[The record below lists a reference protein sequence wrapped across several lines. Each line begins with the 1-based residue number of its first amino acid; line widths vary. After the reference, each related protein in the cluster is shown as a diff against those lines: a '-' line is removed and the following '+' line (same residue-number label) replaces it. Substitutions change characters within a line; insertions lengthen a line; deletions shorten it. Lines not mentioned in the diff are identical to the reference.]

1 MTFYKKI
8 PFSFNDKA
16 YEIRILH
23 DDKLI
28 NMVAFYQNYPAN
40 GFRYQ
45 IHVPKYAQMD
55 RILDSDVIQEFVE
68 LCKNDIVQNRWQRLL
83 EK

>member
-23 DDKLI
+23 DAKLI

-40 GFRYQ
+40 GFRYHIQ
-45 IHVPKYAQMD
+45 IPNKTDIQSLLRMENLSHLIDMAKDDILQD
-55 RILDSDVIQEFVE
+55 RWKKFIS
-68 LCKNDIVQNRWQRLL
+68 
-83 EK
+83 